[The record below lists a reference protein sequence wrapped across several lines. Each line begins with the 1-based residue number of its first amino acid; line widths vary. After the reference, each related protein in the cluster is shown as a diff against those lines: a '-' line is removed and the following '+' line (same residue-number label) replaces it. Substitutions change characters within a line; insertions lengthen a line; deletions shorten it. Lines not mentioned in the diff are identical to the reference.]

1 MSTIAAIK
9 AGVRRRRAR
18 GELKWLLAPAYA
30 ARSLYRRAM
39 IGLWYKQIVEE
50 VRRAGPEADVERL
63 MDQGLGGFHGL
74 VASIQN
80 RQELAEYLRIL
91 QAERPRRAMEVG
103 TAGGGTLYLL
113 ARVIDPKG
121 RLISLDLPGGPGGG
135 GYPDWKIPLYQA
147 FALPGQDL
155 ELVRGDSHSQGV
167 AERAR
172 TWLAGEP
179 LDALFIDGDHSYEG
193 VKQDFEVYGPMVR
206 PGGLIALHDIEYCE
220 GVRRFWAELKAGHPG
235 ARELL
240 GTEGQVYGIGLVRG

>member
-1 MSTIAAIK
+1 MSMLSAIK
-9 AGVRRRRAR
+9 AGVRRQRAR
-18 GELKWLLAPAYA
+18 GELGWLLGPAYA

-39 IGLWYKQIVEE
+39 IGLRYDQIVEQ
-50 VRRAGPEADVERL
+50 VRRSGPEADVERL
-63 MDQGLGGFHGL
+63 MDKGLAGFHGL

-80 RQELAEYLRIL
+80 RQELAEFLRVL
-91 QAERPRRAMEVG
+91 QAERPRRAMEIG

-135 GYPDWKIPLYQA
+135 GYPDWKIPLYRA

-155 ELVRGDSHSQGV
+155 ELVRGDSHSPEV
-167 AERAR
+167 AARAR
-172 TWLAGEP
+172 AWLAGEP

-193 VKQDFEVYGPMVR
+193 VKQDFEMYGPMVR

-220 GVRRFWAELKAGHPG
+220 GVRRFWDELKADRPE

-240 GTEGQVYGIGLVRG
+240 GSEGRVYGIGLVRA